1 LTGSITVTP
10 VDAGN
15 YSVTIDFRGGPN
27 GKQMPWAIRPGPC
40 GDVTPNSEIGG
51 RGAYSNISTAADGQ
65 AHLNTRLRV
74 VLPADQTLH
83 VDIMN
88 SNAQRDIIVAC
99 GMLTGR

>member
-1 LTGSITVTP
+1 LSGSVTVTP

-15 YSVTIDFRGGPN
+15 YTVAIDFRGGPG

-40 GDVTPNSEIGG
+40 GDVTPNSDVGG
-51 RGAYSNISTAADGQ
+51 RGPYSIISTAADGQ

-74 VLPADQTLH
+74 TLPAGEMLH

-88 SNAQRDIIVAC
+88 SNAQRDIVVAC
-99 GMLTGR
+99 GLLTGR